1 MCGNVG
7 KELSWF
13 EITCSFWESKLH
25 GGHLRQSLKIK
36 TCPNLVIFESLNWEL
51 HCLIFTYIYVC
62 VCVCV
67 CERERER
74 ERERGT
80 LMICLTLTYI
90 DHHWG
95 DQMIFK
101 WKAWY
106 GVGSLFQKLK
116 DKAPKH
122 PIWRSYNLIS
132 RFKPM
137 SMPPFRESK
146 HWWALEIH
154 DVDLVRNYINHLIL
168 SDCANW
174 SDQKFDL
181 HC

>member
-1 MCGNVG
+1 MGDIWDKV
-7 KELSWF
+7 WR
-13 EITCSFWESKLH
+13 SKLVQIWWFLNH
-25 GGHLRQSLKIK
+25 WI
-36 TCPNLVIFESLNWEL
+36 ES
-51 HCLIFTYIYVC
+51 YIVLSSHIYMC

-74 ERERGT
+74 ERERGNM
-80 LMICLTLTYI
+80 MISLTLTYI

-174 SDQKFDL
+174 REQKFDL